1 MSLREVRSPLT
12 PKMTIAAGAMTRS
25 TSDERRGFSACWAW
39 VQASTGCDQTSDGT
53 GSVRSVES
61 RTVAGAPSSVVVSVV
76 VGGVSVIAR
85 LGPHRTRC
93 IGDCFPFQ
101 GYRFRCR
108 VGDGLQGDWFRGLL
122 LTMPERVENALA
134 VAALVGVRAEVVAL
148 GLDEVGRQR
157 WLAQGIEV
165 IECRRRSRHWNAPGA
180 GSDDGAPRAAN
191 GLVRLVSNL
200 RVKQQ
205 VDQLGVVA
213 VSPHDVGKKRGAD
226 DAASGP
232 DTGDL
237 GQVEIPVVS
246 SASGA

>member
-61 RTVAGAPSSVVVSVV
+61 RTVPGAPSAVVVSVV
-76 VGGVSVIAR
+76 VAGVFVIAR

-101 GYRFRCR
+101 GDRFRR
-108 VGDGLQGDWFRGLL
+108 VGNGLQGYWFRGLL

-134 VAALVGVRAEVVAL
+134 VAALVRVRAEVVAL

-157 WLAQGIEV
+157 
-165 IECRRRSRHWNAPGA
+165 
-180 GSDDGAPRAAN
+180 
-191 GLVRLVSNL
+191 
-200 RVKQQ
+200 
-205 VDQLGVVA
+205 
-213 VSPHDVGKKRGAD
+213 
-226 DAASGP
+226 
-232 DTGDL
+232 
-237 GQVEIPVVS
+237 
-246 SASGA
+246 